1 MRLTMGDA
9 EFLFD
14 KTYQCPVCEA
24 KFTAKTVR
32 YGRVRSNGMD
42 FDLRPRQVQV
52 DSIKY
57 EAIMCPHCG
66 YAAMARYF
74 DTLLPIHKKK
84 IREAISAS
92 FKERHEENLKEY
104 SYPVAVEHFKMVL
117 LNNMVKGAKASEL
130 AYTCLKIAWL
140 YRGMREE
147 LEKEPESEKPDLEQ
161 QTENIHQEE
170 QNFLQKAL
178 DGFIKARM
186 EEDYPMAGMDED
198 TADYLTAALAIE
210 CDQLDTASH
219 MISEIM
225 GSSTASSRIKDK
237 AYDLKEELARR
248 HKEQEEN

>member
-1 MRLTMGDA
+1 MGDA

-14 KTYQCPVCEA
+14 KTYQCPVCEN
-24 KFTAKTVR
+24 KFSAKTVR

-42 FDLRPRQVQV
+42 FDLRPRTVQA

-74 DTLLPIHKKK
+74 DNLLPIHKKK
-84 IREAISAS
+84 IQESICGS
-92 FKERHEENLKEY
+92 FKERHEENLEEY
-104 SYPVAVEHFKMVL
+104 SYPVALDHLKMVL

-147 LEKEPESEKPDLEQ
+147 LEKNPEG
-161 QTENIHQEE
+161 TENAEQEKETIQQEE
-170 QNFLQKAL
+170 NTFLQKAL

-210 CDQLDTASH
+210 CGQFDTASH

-225 GSSTASSRIKDK
+225 SSPTANSRIKDK
-237 AYDLKEELARR
+237 AYDLKEELTRR
-248 HKEQEEN
+248 KEQEENQ

>member
-1 MRLTMGDA
+1 MGDA

-14 KTYQCPVCEA
+14 KSYRCPVCET

-32 YGRVRSNGMD
+32 YGKVRTNGTD
-42 FDLRPRQVQV
+42 FDLRPHSVQV

-66 YAAMARYF
+66 YASMARYF

-84 IREAISAS
+84 ISEAIGAS
-92 FKERHEENLKEY
+92 FKERHEEGLTEY

-140 YRGMREE
+140 YRGMREDM
-147 LEKEPESEKPDLEQ
+147 EKNPEDETPEVKKQAETVQ
-161 QTENIHQEE
+161 QEE
-170 QNFLQKAL
+170 TIFLQKAL

-186 EEDYPMAGMDED
+186 EEDYPMAGMDQD

-210 CDQLDTASH
+210 CGQLDTASR

-225 GSSTASSRIKDK
+225 GSGSASARIKDK
-237 AYDLKEELARR
+237 TYDLKEELNRR
-248 HKEQEEN
+248 HKEQEAAKE